1 MEKRIALLC
10 VIGLT
15 LSSAMTIT
23 GCSSSKKAEDSANA
37 ADQLPAVDAQT
48 AAVPAVA
55 AETPAVAAAD
65 APPVPPVAPVADEP
79 KVADPV
85 AQAAPPAPAA
95 TGESSYTVQEGD
107 TLMKIAFENYGD
119 LYQWKKILED
129 NKDKITSANTI
140 PKGTVLKM
148 QSAGPAEIAR
158 NGEKYLIKSGDTL
171 GTISGD
177 VYGTQ
182 SKWRKLWENNKQ
194 LIKDPNRIFAG
205 FYLYYTPEDN
215 GVTTKPAP
223 MVKTEPAAAPVRE
236 PSSEAVPA
244 VAAPAVADPAATG
257 K

>member
-37 ADQLPAVDAQT
+37 ADQLPTVDAQT
-48 AAVPAVA
+48 DAVPATA

-65 APPVPPVAPVADEP
+65 APPAPPVTPVADEP
-79 KVADPV
+79 KVAAV
-85 AQAAPPAPAA
+85 APPAAAPAA

-129 NKDKITSANTI
+129 NKDKITSANAI
-140 PKGTVLKM
+140 PKGTVLKI

-205 FYLYYTPEDN
+205 FYLYYTPEDP
-215 GVTTKPAP
+215 GVTTKQAP

-244 VAAPAVADPAATG
+244 VAAPAVAAPAATG